1 MKIDQNGKKYSPKC
15 NKTYLETRRKWY
27 GKLRSKQIGPSRYV
41 GKECGR

>member
-27 GKLRSKQIGPSRYV
+27 GK
-41 GKECGR
+41 ECGR